1 MTYIDGKWRQEV
13 HLEPP
18 HGWLNDPN
26 GLSFFGKGM
35 AAAAIGVTLMNAA
48 LLLGGRLLRK

>member
-1 MTYIDGKWRQEV
+1 MTYIYGKWRQEV

-26 GLSFFGKGM
+26 GLSFFGGYYH
-35 AAAAIGVTLMNAA
+35 VYFHFFP
-48 LLLGGRLLRK
+48 LLGIIMRMYFHLI